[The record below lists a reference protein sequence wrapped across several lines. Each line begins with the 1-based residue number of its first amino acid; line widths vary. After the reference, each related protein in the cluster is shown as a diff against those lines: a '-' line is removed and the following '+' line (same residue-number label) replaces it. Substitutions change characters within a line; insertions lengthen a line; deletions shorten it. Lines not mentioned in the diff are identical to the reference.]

1 MSFAAIKW
9 YSAYPRAIFAKLSAM
24 RLLDWVS
31 DEVFLKLRWSPK
43 EMGYSLDLKTPKGF
57 NEKLQWLKLH
67 NRNPLYTIMADKYA
81 AKAYVA
87 EKIGW
92 AHIIPVLGGPWQS
105 ADEIDFDALPEQFVL
120 KCNHDCGSVVVC
132 TDKRTLDRAAVRKKM
147 NEALGRNYFWS
158 SREWPY
164 KNIEP
169 CIFAEQYME
178 DTNSSASTA
187 QGLVDYK
194 FYCFNGEPKFFYL
207 GFANMVDG
215 VKRDQLSFKNLDW
228 TPAEFYRKDHEQFPF
243 TLEKPREWARMVEIA
258 KSLSAGI
265 PFVRVD
271 LFCINEQIYFSELTF
286 SPGGGLGRFYPDE
299 WERRMG
305 DWIDLS
311 SAYEFRREDLPQ

>member
-9 YSAYPRAIFAKLSAM
+9 YSAHPRAIFAKLSIM
-24 RLLDWVS
+24 RLLDWVP
-31 DEVFLKLRWSPK
+31 DDAYLKLLWSPK
-43 EMGYSLDLKTPKGF
+43 EMGYPLDLKTPKAF

-67 NRNPLYTIMADKYA
+67 NRDPLYTTMADKYA

-92 AHIIPVLGGPWQS
+92 EHIVPVLGGPWQS

-120 KCNHDCGSVVVC
+120 KCNHDCGGMVLC
-132 TDKRTLDRAAVRKKM
+132 ADKSRLDISAARTKLNWSLQK
-147 NEALGRNYFWS
+147 NYFWA

-164 KNIEP
+164 KNIKP
-169 CIFAEQYME
+169 CIFAEQYMV

-187 QGLVDYK
+187 QGLIDYK
-194 FYCFNGEPKFFYL
+194 FYCFYGEPKFFYL
-207 GFANMVDG
+207 GFANMVNG

-228 TPAEFYRKDHEQFPF
+228 TPAEFYRKDHEPFPF
-243 TLEKPREWARMVEIA
+243 TLEKPRNWERMVEIA
-258 KSLSAGI
+258 KILSAGI

-286 SPGGGLGRFYPDE
+286 SPGGGFGRFYPDE
-299 WERRMG
+299 WERKMG
-305 DWIDLS
+305 GWLQ
-311 SAYEFRREDLPQ
+311 LPL